1 MQEKGWNKTYP
12 IEGNE
17 SSLRKKN
24 THRKDVG
31 ISGYKWDT
39 GELQIPQ
46 AWCYWSVWYQSKH
59 LQIWIT
65 SLFRPRTSQPWHLRK
80 CLCYISNPPA
90 NCINIKWINHGSK
103 GHYLKDLH
111 KLNKPPLFWK
121 HPRPCMV
128 GVFLCLH
135 LSSRDGSAVTSPL
148 PQRQKWHR
156 NGSKSDNKR
165 DFPQVKQNFY
175 CLQEGTPHFT
185 HGEGRHWC
193 TNGLCKVKRALGWC
207 EQNKESTR
215 NIVMSIR
222 PCTLCFRC
230 ILREKNLN
238 FVFISIYSDQD
249 TKCSPGIK
257 CFHDTKTFFTWIR

>member
-111 KLNKPPLFWK
+111 KLNKPPLLWK
-121 HPRPCMV
+121 QPRPYMV
-128 GVFLCLH
+128 GAFSVLAPEQQGWECCDFT
-135 LSSRDGSAVTSPL
+135 SAPETEMAQEWFRVTIKEL
-148 PQRQKWHR
+148 
-156 NGSKSDNKR
+156 
-165 DFPQVKQNFY
+165 FP
-175 CLQEGTPHFT
+175 
-185 HGEGRHWC
+185 
-193 TNGLCKVKRALGWC
+193 
-207 EQNKESTR
+207 S
-215 NIVMSIR
+215 
-222 PCTLCFRC
+222 
-230 ILREKNLN
+230 
-238 FVFISIYSDQD
+238 
-249 TKCSPGIK
+249 
-257 CFHDTKTFFTWIR
+257 